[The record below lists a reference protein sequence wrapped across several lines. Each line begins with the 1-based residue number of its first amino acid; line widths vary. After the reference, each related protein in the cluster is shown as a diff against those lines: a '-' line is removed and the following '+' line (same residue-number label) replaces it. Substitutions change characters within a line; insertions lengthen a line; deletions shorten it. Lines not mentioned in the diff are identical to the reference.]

1 MSAALGGRDGFD
13 NLSEQITTAI
23 EDLTAEL
30 FRGKPISLRRRNY
43 LAALRHSPRKFLAY
57 CALVRALKG
66 QYQFFTAAS
75 SVLIFEIPTSWDLS
89 DFHDPAMLCFGDNRG
104 KNSEVGFFIN
114 LNAKERSRGWSVD
127 TDEHLCRRKLVIFSH
142 EGDQL
147 HPDFVIAADIRLRLE
162 MGLSE
167 DFQAL
172 ARLMKVG
179 RLASDQIELL
189 TRQESRR
196 MDAVFRYGNPVG
208 PYIERLRSTL
218 IDKNSP
224 KTPLP
229 LTENGGFG
237 EAALWGLQL
246 KKDLSDWNA
255 GRISWGDLET
265 GILISGPPGTGKS
278 QFAISLAHECGI
290 PLLATSLSKWQ
301 SEGSLD
307 DLLKAMYSSFSDAK
321 GKAPSLLFIDEIDAI
336 GNRHE
341 FSGKNA
347 QYSNQVVNALLEAVD
362 GNISREG
369 VVVVGATN
377 FPERIDPALLRS
389 GRLGKHFEFDLPT
402 AAERANI
409 LEYYLPELKGNLQL
423 RRFAKKLHR
432 YSGADIEAMARGIR
446 LRARA
451 DGRDISIDDVQ
462 SEMPLSRKID
472 AQSKFRLAVHEVG
485 HAIVAHAV
493 SPGRVQRIELFDL
506 EDPDTEDFGSYGRV
520 ILSHVPSLSTRS
532 SMLDEIATGLG
543 GLSAEEVVFEDR
555 SVSSGGAKGSDLARV
570 SEIAVAMVQQY
581 GFGSSLF
588 CLPGSVEANTLNT
601 WALDPGLRRDADRLL
616 SEQFERCKAILTEHK
631 PVLLAIAMAL
641 TQENVLSGPVLDG
654 LLANVSSA
662 FLTS

>member
-1 MSAALGGRDGFD
+1 MRGRLDAD
-13 NLSEQITTAI
+13 NVSDKITTAI
-23 EDLTAEL
+23 EELTAEL
-30 FRGKPISLRRRNY
+30 FQGKPISLRRKNY
-43 LAALRHSPRKFLAY
+43 LATLGQSPRKFLAY
-57 CALVRALKG
+57 CALVRALKR
-66 QYQFFTAAS
+66 QHRFFTASS
-75 SVLIFEIPTSWDLS
+75 SVLIFEVPSNWSLS
-89 DFHDPAMLCFGDNRG
+89 DFHDPAVLCFGDNRG
-104 KNSEVGFFIN
+104 KNSEVGFFIH
-114 LNAKERSRGWSVD
+114 LSAKERSRGWNVD

-162 MGLSE
+162 MGLPE

-179 RLASDQIELL
+179 RLAPEQIEML
-189 TRQESRR
+189 TRQESRQL
-196 MDAVFRYGNPVG
+196 DAVFRYGNPVG

-218 IDKNSP
+218 IDKN
-224 KTPLP
+224 TARAPLP

-255 GRISWGDLET
+255 GRIPWGNLET
-265 GILISGPPGTGKS
+265 GVLVSGPPGTGKS

-290 PLLATSLSKWQ
+290 PLIATSLSIWQ
-301 SEGSLD
+301 SRGSLD

-321 GKAPSLLFIDEIDAI
+321 ARAPALLFIDEIDAI
-336 GNRHE
+336 GNRHQ

-402 AAERANI
+402 SAERANI
-409 LEYYLPELKGNLQL
+409 LEYYLPELKSNLQL
-423 RRFAKKLHR
+423 RRFAKKLHG

-446 LRARA
+446 LRARV

-462 SEMPLSRKID
+462 SEMHPSRKID
-472 AQSKFRLAVHEVG
+472 AQSKFRIAVHEVG

-506 EDPDTEDFGSYGRV
+506 EDPNTEDFGSYGRV
-520 ILSHVPSLSTRS
+520 KLSHVQSLSTRS

-570 SEIAVAMVQQY
+570 TEIAVAMVQEY
-581 GFGSSLF
+581 GFGASLF
-588 CLPGSVEANTLNT
+588 CVPGSADSNTLNR
-601 WALDPGLRRDADRLL
+601 WALDPALKRDADRLL

-662 FLTS
+662 FLTT